1 MTPLWQR
8 RVAASVVA
16 ACLSYVV
23 ASLLFDKRQG
33 EGRVILVLTDSHGV
47 HLGDIPVLFAWLVGM
62 AGCAWIAF
70 RSD

>member
-1 MTPLWQR
+1 MTLNMQR
-8 RVAASVVA
+8 RVAAGAVA
-16 ACLSYVV
+16 LCLTYVV
-23 ASLLFDKRQG
+23 ASLIFDKRQG

-62 AGCAWIAF
+62 AACGWIAF